1 VFEFEQEP
9 VWYQALELADHLTLL
24 ANSVSK
30 QDQAALGEPIR
41 RFGIAL
47 ATDIAA
53 ACGVSDPPRESKY
66 YYQIAEA
73 NVYKL
78 ATLIKIMLRRE
89 YLTLEQYHNVS
100 QQLEDIAAALVRLY
114 DRNRLEN

>member
-1 VFEFEQEP
+1 MFDFENEP

-24 ANSVSK
+24 ANLIAK
-30 QDQAALGEPIR
+30 QDQTTLAEPLR
-41 RFGIAL
+41 RIGIGL

-53 ACGVSDPPRESKY
+53 ACGVNNPPRESKY
-66 YYQIAEA
+66 FYQIAEA

-78 ATLIKIMLRRE
+78 AALTKIMLRRE
-89 YLTLEQYHNVS
+89 YITLAQYQKVNKE
-100 QQLEDIAAALVRLY
+100 LENIAEALVRLY